1 MLDENVFEREREKD
15 GIMRKKKIIV
25 AGILILAVCFFTG
38 MFFFFRLK
46 RDRSVA
52 IKPKGEYPAGK
63 VAAYCQR
70 DERWKEDTLGNSGF
84 SMGGSG
90 CLTSCIAS
98 ALSAEA
104 EALGTGFSMT
114 PGELNRMFSE
124 QEVYNAQGDIVWAQ
138 IKEALPQ
145 TQVVVASSV
154 KEKEIES
161 LLAGGHYPIV
171 KVKAGG
177 HGASHW
183 VLLVGSKDGEYLC
196 MDPLEPDGELIPLS
210 RHGGVV
216 YRMRCVYWKEQ
227 GKE

>member
-1 MLDENVFEREREKD
+1 MCLKDREKD
-15 GIMRKKKIIV
+15 EKMAKKKKVFI
-25 AGILILAVCFFTG
+25 GLLAFAACFFTG
-38 MFFFFRLK
+38 MFFYVRFNG
-46 RDRSVA
+46 DPGVA
-52 IKPKGEYPAGK
+52 IKPKGDKPAGK
-63 VAAYCQR
+63 VAAYYQR

-98 ALSAEA
+98 ALSTE
-104 EALGTGFSMT
+104 EKALETGVSMT
-114 PGELNRMFSE
+114 PGELNRIFG
-124 QEVYNAQGDIVWAQ
+124 QQQVYNAQGDIVWAQ
-138 IKEALPQ
+138 IKEALPG

-161 LLAGGHYPIV
+161 LLADGHYPIV
-171 KVKAGG
+171 KVKVGG

-183 VLLVGSKDGEYLC
+183 VLLVGSRDGEYLC

-216 YRMRCVYWKEQ
+216 YRMRCVYWEEQEKE
-227 GKE
+227 